1 MNKIIFTALSALMV
15 SGCTTNPNSPFA
27 NTDLILQ
34 FRYAEGAAAPALY
47 ARKNSPGLENCSP
60 KINTQYGYS
69 LWGTHCTFQPK
80 DIPEKVVIEY
90 ARFMSSKESVKR
102 FYGHHEFADNEYGV
116 LYYSPEGKVYNGE
129 YGGRTAYV
137 SSGKQRQ
144 AKAIAQLTP
153 SAWHTFTFY
162 PKQLLKKYQG
172 VTPEYGSA
180 ITSGFAKKLVYTL
193 SMQPDSTIKTEE
205 TYSYE
210 YSGEGWRN

>member
-1 MNKIIFTALSALMV
+1 MGKKIGLSLSIALLLGLGGCASNPLAPTRLIIDFDNSKAGTLYAMKNSAGLKNCMNNRN
-15 SGCTTNPNSPFA
+15 NPN
-27 NTDLILQ
+27 
-34 FRYAEGAAAPALY
+34 
-47 ARKNSPGLENCSP
+47 
-60 KINTQYGYS
+60 GYS
-69 LWGTHCTFQPK
+69 IYGGHCTFQPK

-102 FYGHHEFADNEYGV
+102 FYGHQEFADNEYGV

-144 AKAIAQLTP
+144 AQAIAQLPP
-153 SAWHTFTFY
+153 SAWHTFIIY

-180 ITSGFAKKLVYTL
+180 LTSGYAKKLVYTL

>member
-1 MNKIIFTALSALMV
+1 MV

-47 ARKNSPGLENCSP
+47 ARKNSPGLENCST

-90 ARFMSSKESVKR
+90 ARFMSSKESDK
-102 FYGHHEFADNEYGV
+102 FYGKGPVTDASGVKTYYGAD
-116 LYYSPEGKVYNGE
+116 GE
-129 YGGRTAYV
+129 AFSDQVSYVAAGR
-137 SSGKQRQ
+137 KKQ
-144 AKAIAQLTP
+144 AKAIAQLPP
-153 SAWHTFTFY
+153 SAWHTFTIY

-180 ITSGFAKKLVYTL
+180 ITSGYAKKLVYTL